1 MKIRYVDSSMT
12 SPLSDEPHPFA
23 ALGLFMGPELAR
35 DESSGSM
42 LTY

>member
-1 MKIRYVDSSMT
+1 MTIRYMDSSMT

-23 ALGLFMGPELAR
+23 ALGLLLGLELTG
-35 DESSGSM
+35 DDSSGSM